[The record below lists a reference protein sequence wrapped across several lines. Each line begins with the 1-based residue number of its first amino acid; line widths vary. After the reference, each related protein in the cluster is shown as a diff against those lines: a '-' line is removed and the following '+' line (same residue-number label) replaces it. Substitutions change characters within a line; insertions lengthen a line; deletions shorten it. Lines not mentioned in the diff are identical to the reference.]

1 MPIIE
6 SGGASGNQKTL
17 YIFLEAH
24 LTNSTSSSSRTF
36 SIIAHVGGNN
46 LLVKPEGEVPP

>member
-1 MPIIE
+1 MAERPGVKAGVDI
-6 SGGASGNQKTL
+6 SQQGTL

-36 SIIAHVGGNN
+36 SWG
-46 LLVKPEGEVPP
+46 